1 MDLKQNR
8 KESVKLLE
16 RKSVKKNGV
25 IALMRNKWRKEM
37 PGEMLIIMGFIIDEN
52 YTHTLGWKKLKASL
66 GLREH
71 LPDTSPYL
79 NSYIFSKISKITYCS

>member
-8 KESVKLLE
+8 KESIKLLE

-37 PGEMLIIMGFIIDEN
+37 PGEMLIIMGFSIDEN

-66 GLREH
+66 G

>member
-1 MDLKQNR
+1 MDLKQSR

-37 PGEMLIIMGFIIDEN
+37 PGEMLIIMGFSIDEN
-52 YTHTLGWKKLKASL
+52 YTHTLGWKKLKTSL